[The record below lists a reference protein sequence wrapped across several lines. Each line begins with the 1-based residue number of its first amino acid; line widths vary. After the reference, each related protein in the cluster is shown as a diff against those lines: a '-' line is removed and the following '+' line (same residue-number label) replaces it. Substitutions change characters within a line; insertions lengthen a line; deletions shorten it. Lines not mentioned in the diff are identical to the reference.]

1 MAKGNNYLPYF
12 KFDIEKT
19 NFLMSDKCFVGVIR
33 KLNEL
38 NPFCIK
44 YININN
50 VNIKIVADIAYIYRL
65 WFGS

>member
-12 KFDIEKT
+12 KFDIENKF
-19 NFLMSDKCFVGVIR
+19 FLMSDECFVRVIG
-33 KLNEL
+33 KLNKL

-50 VNIKIVADIAYIYRL
+50 VNIKIVADIAYVYRL